1 MLYALQQQSEHG
13 KCEAGRPST
22 WDVVE
27 QTKWQSW
34 NALGNMNRMEAMRLF
49 VKTVDEEVPEWWA
62 LFQRW
67 EEDRPDAGAGEPAR
81 SPTSPPPASPAPIG
95 RSSSLRKSQSL
106 DRQRSLSPTKY
117 ASRGAWTHLD
127 IPGAEPAPRY
137 LHTTTVTSK
146 GVLIVVGG
154 NCSGRYLGDVWALDL
169 TDGGW
174 QALSGPRAPDIVPMA
189 AHVTVLWKGKLL
201 VIGGFRKANARSEE
215 LGVLSF
221 DPGARVWAEVATA
234 GDKPEAKGNHS
245 ASLVG
250 SFVVVFGG
258 ELAKGRR
265 NVADV
270 HVLDLNT
277 LTWAAMEVAGT
288 APAARSS
295 HTAAAYLDRFIL
307 IFGGGNVSNCFNDVH
322 VLDLH
327 DMSWSKPECSGPA
340 PAPRAGHSCAL
351 VGSLLYIL
359 GGGDNTGGCS
369 GLACL
374 DVSNVGAGLIA
385 WVDPEVNQEGMSWL
399 ASEGLTLSY
408 LEEDNTLLAYGGYNG
423 KYLSTVSL
431 LPLAGDGK
439 VDGADTFAAITARSY
454 SVQMEATKLQAQ
466 SARKE
471 ALTVKRKASKVEAQ
485 LADQVADLQ
494 ARLEAALGELRA
506 EEAKSAALAARVA
519 ALEARLAGTDGAA
532 GGAGAVGADGKGVVG
547 EPPAG
552 DVAAKPAAKG
562 GLLAYIMG

>member
-34 NALGNMNRMEAMRLF
+34 NALGTMNRMEAMRLF

-67 EEDRPDAGAGEPAR
+67 EDRPGPGADEPAR
-81 SPTSPPPASPAPIG
+81 SPTSPSPASPSPFS
-95 RSSSLRKSQSL
+95 RSGSLRKSQSL
-106 DRQRSLSPTKY
+106 ERQRSLSPTKY

-127 IPGAEPAPRY
+127 IPGAKPAPRY

-201 VIGGFRKANARSEE
+201 VIGGFRKANAQSEE

-221 DPGARVWAEVATA
+221 DPGARAWAEVATA

-277 LTWAAMEVAGT
+277 LTWAAVEAAGK

-327 DMSWSKPECSGPA
+327 DMSWSKPECSGAA

-385 WVDPEVNQEGMSWL
+385 WVDPDVNQEGMSWL

-519 ALEARLAGTDGAA
+519 TLEARLAGTEGPA

-552 DVAAKPAAKG
+552 DGGRKPAAKG